1 MSNVVRWDPFTDL
14 RVTMDRLFDD
24 SFARPR
30 RRIVSAREYAAMVPV
45 EVSET
50 DAAIEVK
57 ASLPGVKP
65 EEVEITVHEDV
76 LTIKAEHKEEK
87 VEGTPA
93 AAEGTPS
100 DQAGS
105 TEGEEKPAESSRR
118 FYRRELRYGSFHRSF
133 SLPAGVDADKAE
145 AKFENGVLH
154 LTLPKAEANRPKQIK
169 IGGAGSQS

>member
-14 RVTMDRLFDD
+14 RLTMDRFFDD
-24 SFARPR
+24 SLTRPR
-30 RRIVSAREYAAMVPV
+30 RRLVSAREFAAMVPV

-65 EEVEITVHEDV
+65 EEVEITVQDDV
-76 LTIKAEHKEEK
+76 LTIKAEHREETT
-87 VEGTPA
+87 EGTPP
-93 AAEGTPS
+93 AEGET
-100 DQAGS
+100 
-105 TEGEEKPAESSRR
+105 TEGEAKPAQTARR

-145 AKFENGVLH
+145 AKFENGVLR
-154 LTLPKAEANRPKQIK
+154 LTLPKAEANRSRQIK
-169 IGGAGSQS
+169 VAGVSQS